1 MMDQWEQ
8 RGGCTGKARLEAE
21 RPTGRMMQSS
31 SGLMSAQACCGTG
44 LGGKG
49 AGVAPAATTLVIVRP
64 GTEQLGF
71 NVGATAILGA
81 PDLLT
86 AVLSTQRQ
94 SGHGCTGPP
103 DVGDS

>member
-1 MMDQWEQ
+1 MDQWEQ

-49 AGVAPAATTLVIVRP
+49 AGVAPAATTGDCQARK
-64 GTEQLGF
+64 EQLGF
-71 NVGATAILGA
+71 NVGASAILGA